1 MNGDGSLVRCL
12 VERLTTRLPHR
23 TGTTSQDLAQ
33 DDIVLITRA
42 TLLKVSAGSINIVLD
57 ALMGLIEDLGRP
69 YKAGAI
75 STHPPHVLISEI
87 YIFGLIADCCTSHWN
102 ALGDIPPNAESWR
115 MRSAQRAKLPPP
127 QTLDSALVTRILD
140 VLRLYARPLPEG
152 YSLSTQTLLDEFNTE
167 RTVVADHPEP
177 ATPLPPAGSEQP
189 IESQAL
195 FDSKIEGLERQ
206 GRTIAEFVSASNWT
220 SSFEYLRKLIY
231 MVRTAT
237 SAQITTVQT
246 PTSADDEYTA
256 LIVLRL
262 IGCFWVDS
270 QKLGLIIQEI
280 CSSYLHFR
288 RPFQHTI
295 AIVTPLLITRWLD
308 RYPDEFVEL
317 HTIHKRLDGGPDTL
331 FDMTQTVVQDNG
343 RADSVADGV
352 RRKFLLYPLQI
363 TLLFLLPDVFEVAS
377 NLREAKSGSMSKK
390 VAFLDGLRKT
400 LRNKNEQAAY
410 CLVLL
415 LRAARHF
422 DLESDSAFMS
432 YALDVQDEIRDAV
445 FRRNSS
451 GPDNGLFDQD
461 IMTAA
466 FMSLADLNYESCV
479 ESLAPSCL
487 APNTPLGFKIA
498 VIQACSH
505 FAGLEEAD
513 RYTQLYTIGFEFT
526 LAQLKT
532 MSTIFVV
539 GDHGSSRKAL
549 ELVDN
554 NSMLHHIISFLCV
567 CPVEVFVTIPE
578 HKERNEYFEESF
590 ESFLPCLVT
599 SNEEV
604 RRLAVK
610 VVVRVFGNTFIMESL
625 RASKRIRSLTFK
637 QKFWKLT
644 SLVLSDLFD
653 KVDSQDL
660 GAGINAIHGY
670 LESRLV
676 LLRKLTELANLPEE
690 VPERAA
696 INTRLETLLLV
707 SLCSANIETCQLVI
721 SCFNLFFEESHIVET
736 ASSGTA
742 KAALSLLRNGDIFR
756 EIGSRAFRFTG
767 LVAFQKRIR
776 GLLRRMQYPSAG
788 ILDAWAL
795 AFDRWLHLSR
805 DVSTAALETTS
816 EMAVA
821 EWRNYSGFLASLGGV
836 CVADQTAIIDDPSLG
851 GLKWIDR
858 LSSENQEEP
867 ILNRY
872 LRLSIQLLACSNVRV
887 RETTREVL
895 SSEISPALYQPL
907 FKALESE
914 LDILFTGALESAVKG
929 LDSEIIFAEQ
939 SISLLRALV
948 DRLDG
953 PSDLGAASSVHLGAL
968 TLNFAKFLDGVPDT
982 KNSLMVKIK
991 VCQLC
996 EAVVKKKEHLNLR
1009 DDVRIRNQL
1018 LEYIFSWIARPRSPR
1033 TESAAAF
1040 GPARPDDSLRI
1051 QRDLDRACLRSLAE
1065 LTYRLP
1071 LQPGDGQS
1079 DVGTSELKSQMFHT
1093 YFNRF
1098 LSLLN
1103 LESAEASRHDH
1114 GTTARDDS
1122 ITSSELAITVLSN
1135 LLSANIDVG
1144 LKHSLSIG
1152 YHENVEIRTAFVKV
1166 LYNILMQ
1173 GTEFNNLSDTAVTE
1187 KYDELLDLLTTDTTL
1202 AAAIS
1207 AVCPSSEVDEV
1218 TISLLNIFET
1228 RGMSFAL
1235 LEALV
1240 KQEIEDTENESELLR
1255 RTCVATKMLSIYAK
1269 WKGTAYLKAT
1279 LQKVVER
1286 LMLTSKDL
1294 DLELDPAR
1302 VTSQEELQKNALQL
1316 RIVAKVFIDDI
1327 CASSA
1332 NIPSPF
1338 RKICSII
1345 STAVMPRFPEAKY
1358 TAVGAFIFL
1367 RFFCPA
1373 IVAPEVEGLVSTAP
1387 SKEMR
1392 RGLLLIAKV
1401 VQNLA
1406 NNVLFGAKEPY
1417 MFPLNDF
1424 LTQNIYRVTTFLREI
1439 SVSPEK
1445 TDPPSTNESFD
1456 FGSCV
1461 ALHRFLY
1468 DHWDQVRQRLASQER
1483 RDFVRTPAEISRMRS
1498 PVLEPLRNL
1507 ISHLGPPALAVTW
1520 NRPLISANSPPA
1532 YSRFQN
1538 FMLRNA
1544 FRSTESFVTARAVY
1558 DGGESKDGLSIICI
1572 ILRNIDD
1579 ENIDYD
1585 TLIYC
1590 YLKIASRLWHR
1601 PFGLLID
1608 ATCYNG
1614 QNDEPQDELFHKLE
1628 LLTPTELS
1636 KQLSRV
1642 YIYNMNSAFR
1652 KCLRRVLRVSTRKD
1666 ASVFNPNN
1674 IEYHLVGSIKE
1685 LQNHFHFNQLHLP
1698 KETISVFA
1706 DTRYDFKPVVRLSKT
1721 KGRIACRVMVGSQ
1734 FVQITTAE
1742 KQEVHPNFRLSATIN
1757 DIFRLGDVD
1766 EAPTNVKPDDESAF
1780 GLRADNGKIIM
1791 YFTSPKKAEILQTI
1805 RAAKAKYGKDTRSL
1819 KSFERLIRPQDVPGT
1834 LLNLALTN
1842 LASPDHV
1849 LRLSSY
1855 NLLGALCKAFNF
1867 TVASKVVCTRDIAVP
1882 LDPSR
1887 FIVEISKTLAQAE
1900 PQLTSDFLNEF
1911 FVGWDSFSEE
1921 QKPLSLAY
1929 LAPWLPGLRS
1939 SVLAAESDSDKGRDK
1954 IASLFRKLIDVTLS
1968 DPTLSFTL
1976 EQTIWP
1982 AIQGDEVLLDIFLE
1996 EVIKT
2001 ALSIGLHDEQT
2012 ETLTSIVTAIGSI
2025 SLRGKIIT
2033 RLRKAMNRSS
2043 MRQSKYLPDNV
2054 VWPEVCILLQFCVSL
2069 SFDSGIQA
2077 QMFLPE
2083 IFHIVTMLANTGSP
2097 DIRILVHRLLVNS
2110 IHAACTS
2117 FYLDET
2123 RQAKLKS
2130 ILESLSET
2138 RTEIWSITPA
2148 FPGRDGASMSTT
2160 QEYGPNLA
2168 ATEILAGIMFEI
2180 CSVAAISTD
2189 MANAWRSRWMSL
2201 VASTAFQNN
2210 PAIQPRAFSVMGCL
2224 AREEVDDDLLY
2235 QVLVALRISITR
2247 FSGEDSSSEMLVA
2260 IVTALSRMMAKL
2272 PSTSRY
2278 GVQLF
2283 WLATFLLRLVPINLF
2298 NCAAVFLESVLTN
2311 INTSGDN
2318 RGPKLVAHLLQ
2329 GREQLEEVALPLDA
2343 FYGIHFTAENFHF
2356 AVCAC
2361 LVRGLSDTMTK
2372 ATALHVL
2379 ATFLDMT
2386 ETVASPIDGAEASSK
2401 KLKDVPYSPYLSLI
2415 LSRVVTPDELKD
2427 TLWLAGIK
2435 PPSSMAGVQKART
2448 PEKLSAVK
2456 DKDLLLN
2463 SAIELI
2469 DFAYLEDAVQS
2480 RALQWMD
2487 DLASG
2492 RPNVILHLCGPILAI
2507 LDETLLHCQN
2517 STTLESA
2524 HSLLQ
2529 TLTSKPKFA
2538 SAMESGGGSGLN
2550 EILEDI
2556 GFGGLWRFCSLN
2568 PQQEPD
2574 KACFAQTEKLID
2586 VSSDQPFSSAQLATQ
2601 ESDGTC

>member
-1 MNGDGSLVRCL
+1 
-12 VERLTTRLPHR
+12 
-23 TGTTSQDLAQ
+23 
-33 DDIVLITRA
+33 
-42 TLLKVSAGSINIVLD
+42 
-57 ALMGLIEDLGRP
+57 
-69 YKAGAI
+69 
-75 STHPPHVLISEI
+75 
-87 YIFGLIADCCTSHWN
+87 
-102 ALGDIPPNAESWR
+102 
-115 MRSAQRAKLPPP
+115 
-127 QTLDSALVTRILD
+127 
-140 VLRLYARPLPEG
+140 
-152 YSLSTQTLLDEFNTE
+152 
-167 RTVVADHPEP
+167 
-177 ATPLPPAGSEQP
+177 
-189 IESQAL
+189 
-195 FDSKIEGLERQ
+195 
-206 GRTIAEFVSASNWT
+206 
-220 SSFEYLRKLIY
+220 
-231 MVRTAT
+231 
-237 SAQITTVQT
+237 
-246 PTSADDEYTA
+246 
-256 LIVLRL
+256 
-262 IGCFWVDS
+262 
-270 QKLGLIIQEI
+270 
-280 CSSYLHFR
+280 
-288 RPFQHTI
+288 
-295 AIVTPLLITRWLD
+295 
-308 RYPDEFVEL
+308 
-317 HTIHKRLDGGPDTL
+317 
-331 FDMTQTVVQDNG
+331 
-343 RADSVADGV
+343 
-352 RRKFLLYPLQI
+352 
-363 TLLFLLPDVFEVAS
+363 
-377 NLREAKSGSMSKK
+377 
-390 VAFLDGLRKT
+390 
-400 LRNKNEQAAY
+400 
-410 CLVLL
+410 
-415 LRAARHF
+415 
-422 DLESDSAFMS
+422 
-432 YALDVQDEIRDAV
+432 
-445 FRRNSS
+445 
-451 GPDNGLFDQD
+451 
-461 IMTAA
+461 
-466 FMSLADLNYESCV
+466 
-479 ESLAPSCL
+479 
-487 APNTPLGFKIA
+487 
-498 VIQACSH
+498 
-505 FAGLEEAD
+505 
-513 RYTQLYTIGFEFT
+513 
-526 LAQLKT
+526 
-532 MSTIFVV
+532 MSTIFAA

-567 CPVEVFVTIPE
+567 CPLDVYVTVPE
-578 HKERNEYFEESF
+578 NKERHQYFEESF
-590 ESFLPCLVT
+590 ECFLPCLVT

-604 RRLAVK
+604 RRLAAK
-610 VVVRVFGNTFIMESL
+610 VTVRGFGSGTIMDSL
-625 RASKRIRSLTFK
+625 RISKRICSLGFK

-660 GAGINAIHGY
+660 GAGINSIHGY

-676 LLRKLTELANLPEE
+676 LLRQLAELANLPEE
-690 VPERAA
+690 IPERAA
-696 INTRLETLLLV
+696 INTRLETLLLT

-721 SCFNLFFEESHIVET
+721 GCFNLFFEESHIVET
-736 ASSGTA
+736 ASSSTA
-742 KAALSLLRNGDIFR
+742 KAALSLLRNGDVFR
-756 EIGSRAFRFTG
+756 EIGSRTFRFTG

-788 ILDAWAL
+788 ILDAWAI

-821 EWRNYSGFLASLGGV
+821 EWRNCSGFLASLGGV

-858 LSSENQEEP
+858 LSSDNQEEP

-895 SSEISPALYQPL
+895 SSDISPALYQPL

-1033 TESAAAF
+1033 AESAAAF

-1558 DGGESKDGLSIICI
+1558 DGGESK
-1572 ILRNIDD
+1572 
-1579 ENIDYD
+1579 
-1585 TLIYC
+1585 
-1590 YLKIASRLWHR
+1590 
-1601 PFGLLID
+1601 
-1608 ATCYNG
+1608 
-1614 QNDEPQDELFHKLE
+1614 
-1628 LLTPTELS
+1628 
-1636 KQLSRV
+1636 
-1642 YIYNMNSAFR
+1642 
-1652 KCLRRVLRVSTRKD
+1652 VS
-1666 ASVFNPNN
+1666 
-1674 IEYHLVGSIKE
+1674 
-1685 LQNHFHFNQLHLP
+1685 
-1698 KETISVFA
+1698 
-1706 DTRYDFKPVVRLSKT
+1706 
-1721 KGRIACRVMVGSQ
+1721 
-1734 FVQITTAE
+1734 
-1742 KQEVHPNFRLSATIN
+1742 
-1757 DIFRLGDVD
+1757 
-1766 EAPTNVKPDDESAF
+1766 
-1780 GLRADNGKIIM
+1780 
-1791 YFTSPKKAEILQTI
+1791 
-1805 RAAKAKYGKDTRSL
+1805 
-1819 KSFERLIRPQDVPGT
+1819 
-1834 LLNLALTN
+1834 
-1842 LASPDHV
+1842 
-1849 LRLSSY
+1849 
-1855 NLLGALCKAFNF
+1855 
-1867 TVASKVVCTRDIAVP
+1867 
-1882 LDPSR
+1882 
-1887 FIVEISKTLAQAE
+1887 
-1900 PQLTSDFLNEF
+1900 
-1911 FVGWDSFSEE
+1911 
-1921 QKPLSLAY
+1921 
-1929 LAPWLPGLRS
+1929 
-1939 SVLAAESDSDKGRDK
+1939 
-1954 IASLFRKLIDVTLS
+1954 
-1968 DPTLSFTL
+1968 
-1976 EQTIWP
+1976 
-1982 AIQGDEVLLDIFLE
+1982 
-1996 EVIKT
+1996 
-2001 ALSIGLHDEQT
+2001 
-2012 ETLTSIVTAIGSI
+2012 
-2025 SLRGKIIT
+2025 
-2033 RLRKAMNRSS
+2033 
-2043 MRQSKYLPDNV
+2043 
-2054 VWPEVCILLQFCVSL
+2054 
-2069 SFDSGIQA
+2069 
-2077 QMFLPE
+2077 
-2083 IFHIVTMLANTGSP
+2083 
-2097 DIRILVHRLLVNS
+2097 
-2110 IHAACTS
+2110 
-2117 FYLDET
+2117 
-2123 RQAKLKS
+2123 
-2130 ILESLSET
+2130 
-2138 RTEIWSITPA
+2138 
-2148 FPGRDGASMSTT
+2148 
-2160 QEYGPNLA
+2160 
-2168 ATEILAGIMFEI
+2168 
-2180 CSVAAISTD
+2180 
-2189 MANAWRSRWMSL
+2189 
-2201 VASTAFQNN
+2201 
-2210 PAIQPRAFSVMGCL
+2210 
-2224 AREEVDDDLLY
+2224 
-2235 QVLVALRISITR
+2235 
-2247 FSGEDSSSEMLVA
+2247 
-2260 IVTALSRMMAKL
+2260 
-2272 PSTSRY
+2272 
-2278 GVQLF
+2278 
-2283 WLATFLLRLVPINLF
+2283 
-2298 NCAAVFLESVLTN
+2298 
-2311 INTSGDN
+2311 
-2318 RGPKLVAHLLQ
+2318 
-2329 GREQLEEVALPLDA
+2329 
-2343 FYGIHFTAENFHF
+2343 
-2356 AVCAC
+2356 
-2361 LVRGLSDTMTK
+2361 
-2372 ATALHVL
+2372 
-2379 ATFLDMT
+2379 
-2386 ETVASPIDGAEASSK
+2386 
-2401 KLKDVPYSPYLSLI
+2401 LKDVRHFLYKT
-2415 LSRVVTPDELKD
+2415 R
-2427 TLWLAGIK
+2427 
-2435 PPSSMAGVQKART
+2435 
-2448 PEKLSAVK
+2448 
-2456 DKDLLLN
+2456 
-2463 SAIELI
+2463 
-2469 DFAYLEDAVQS
+2469 
-2480 RALQWMD
+2480 
-2487 DLASG
+2487 
-2492 RPNVILHLCGPILAI
+2492 
-2507 LDETLLHCQN
+2507 
-2517 STTLESA
+2517 
-2524 HSLLQ
+2524 
-2529 TLTSKPKFA
+2529 LTA
-2538 SAMESGGGSGLN
+2538 
-2550 EILEDI
+2550 DI
-2556 GFGGLWRFCSLN
+2556 VL
-2568 PQQEPD
+2568 
-2574 KACFAQTEKLID
+2574 
-2586 VSSDQPFSSAQLATQ
+2586 
-2601 ESDGTC
+2601 

>member
-1 MNGDGSLVRCL
+1 
-12 VERLTTRLPHR
+12 
-23 TGTTSQDLAQ
+23 
-33 DDIVLITRA
+33 
-42 TLLKVSAGSINIVLD
+42 
-57 ALMGLIEDLGRP
+57 
-69 YKAGAI
+69 
-75 STHPPHVLISEI
+75 
-87 YIFGLIADCCTSHWN
+87 
-102 ALGDIPPNAESWR
+102 
-115 MRSAQRAKLPPP
+115 
-127 QTLDSALVTRILD
+127 
-140 VLRLYARPLPEG
+140 
-152 YSLSTQTLLDEFNTE
+152 
-167 RTVVADHPEP
+167 
-177 ATPLPPAGSEQP
+177 
-189 IESQAL
+189 
-195 FDSKIEGLERQ
+195 
-206 GRTIAEFVSASNWT
+206 
-220 SSFEYLRKLIY
+220 
-231 MVRTAT
+231 
-237 SAQITTVQT
+237 
-246 PTSADDEYTA
+246 
-256 LIVLRL
+256 
-262 IGCFWVDS
+262 
-270 QKLGLIIQEI
+270 
-280 CSSYLHFR
+280 
-288 RPFQHTI
+288 
-295 AIVTPLLITRWLD
+295 
-308 RYPDEFVEL
+308 
-317 HTIHKRLDGGPDTL
+317 
-331 FDMTQTVVQDNG
+331 
-343 RADSVADGV
+343 
-352 RRKFLLYPLQI
+352 
-363 TLLFLLPDVFEVAS
+363 
-377 NLREAKSGSMSKK
+377 
-390 VAFLDGLRKT
+390 
-400 LRNKNEQAAY
+400 
-410 CLVLL
+410 
-415 LRAARHF
+415 
-422 DLESDSAFMS
+422 
-432 YALDVQDEIRDAV
+432 
-445 FRRNSS
+445 
-451 GPDNGLFDQD
+451 
-461 IMTAA
+461 
-466 FMSLADLNYESCV
+466 
-479 ESLAPSCL
+479 
-487 APNTPLGFKIA
+487 
-498 VIQACSH
+498 
-505 FAGLEEAD
+505 
-513 RYTQLYTIGFEFT
+513 
-526 LAQLKT
+526 

-604 RRLAVK
+604 RRLAAK

-1558 DGGESKDGLSIICI
+1558 DGGESKVSPKRSSK
-1572 ILRNIDD
+1572 ILA
-1579 ENIDYD
+1579 
-1585 TLIYC
+1585 LPC
-1590 YLKIASRLWHR
+1590 KPW
-1601 PFGLLID
+1601 
-1608 ATCYNG
+1608 
-1614 QNDEPQDELFHKLE
+1614 
-1628 LLTPTELS
+1628 LTADIPHLGW
-1636 KQLSRV
+1636 LV
-1642 YIYNMNSAFR
+1642 
-1652 KCLRRVLRVSTRKD
+1652 
-1666 ASVFNPNN
+1666 
-1674 IEYHLVGSIKE
+1674 YHL
-1685 LQNHFHFNQLHLP
+1685 H
-1698 KETISVFA
+1698 
-1706 DTRYDFKPVVRLSKT
+1706 Y
-1721 KGRIACRVMVGSQ
+1721 
-1734 FVQITTAE
+1734 
-1742 KQEVHPNFRLSATIN
+1742 
-1757 DIFRLGDVD
+1757 
-1766 EAPTNVKPDDESAF
+1766 
-1780 GLRADNGKIIM
+1780 
-1791 YFTSPKKAEILQTI
+1791 
-1805 RAAKAKYGKDTRSL
+1805 
-1819 KSFERLIRPQDVPGT
+1819 
-1834 LLNLALTN
+1834 
-1842 LASPDHV
+1842 
-1849 LRLSSY
+1849 
-1855 NLLGALCKAFNF
+1855 
-1867 TVASKVVCTRDIAVP
+1867 
-1882 LDPSR
+1882 
-1887 FIVEISKTLAQAE
+1887 
-1900 PQLTSDFLNEF
+1900 
-1911 FVGWDSFSEE
+1911 
-1921 QKPLSLAY
+1921 
-1929 LAPWLPGLRS
+1929 
-1939 SVLAAESDSDKGRDK
+1939 
-1954 IASLFRKLIDVTLS
+1954 
-1968 DPTLSFTL
+1968 
-1976 EQTIWP
+1976 
-1982 AIQGDEVLLDIFLE
+1982 LE
-1996 EVIKT
+1996 E
-2001 ALSIGLHDEQT
+2001 H
-2012 ETLTSIVTAIGSI
+2012 
-2025 SLRGKIIT
+2025 
-2033 RLRKAMNRSS
+2033 
-2043 MRQSKYLPDNV
+2043 
-2054 VWPEVCILLQFCVSL
+2054 
-2069 SFDSGIQA
+2069 
-2077 QMFLPE
+2077 
-2083 IFHIVTMLANTGSP
+2083 
-2097 DIRILVHRLLVNS
+2097 
-2110 IHAACTS
+2110 
-2117 FYLDET
+2117 
-2123 RQAKLKS
+2123 
-2130 ILESLSET
+2130 
-2138 RTEIWSITPA
+2138 
-2148 FPGRDGASMSTT
+2148 
-2160 QEYGPNLA
+2160 
-2168 ATEILAGIMFEI
+2168 
-2180 CSVAAISTD
+2180 
-2189 MANAWRSRWMSL
+2189 
-2201 VASTAFQNN
+2201 
-2210 PAIQPRAFSVMGCL
+2210 
-2224 AREEVDDDLLY
+2224 
-2235 QVLVALRISITR
+2235 
-2247 FSGEDSSSEMLVA
+2247 
-2260 IVTALSRMMAKL
+2260 
-2272 PSTSRY
+2272 
-2278 GVQLF
+2278 
-2283 WLATFLLRLVPINLF
+2283 
-2298 NCAAVFLESVLTN
+2298 
-2311 INTSGDN
+2311 
-2318 RGPKLVAHLLQ
+2318 
-2329 GREQLEEVALPLDA
+2329 
-2343 FYGIHFTAENFHF
+2343 
-2356 AVCAC
+2356 
-2361 LVRGLSDTMTK
+2361 
-2372 ATALHVL
+2372 
-2379 ATFLDMT
+2379 
-2386 ETVASPIDGAEASSK
+2386 
-2401 KLKDVPYSPYLSLI
+2401 
-2415 LSRVVTPDELKD
+2415 
-2427 TLWLAGIK
+2427 
-2435 PPSSMAGVQKART
+2435 
-2448 PEKLSAVK
+2448 
-2456 DKDLLLN
+2456 
-2463 SAIELI
+2463 
-2469 DFAYLEDAVQS
+2469 
-2480 RALQWMD
+2480 
-2487 DLASG
+2487 
-2492 RPNVILHLCGPILAI
+2492 
-2507 LDETLLHCQN
+2507 
-2517 STTLESA
+2517 
-2524 HSLLQ
+2524 
-2529 TLTSKPKFA
+2529 
-2538 SAMESGGGSGLN
+2538 
-2550 EILEDI
+2550 
-2556 GFGGLWRFCSLN
+2556 
-2568 PQQEPD
+2568 
-2574 KACFAQTEKLID
+2574 
-2586 VSSDQPFSSAQLATQ
+2586 
-2601 ESDGTC
+2601 

>member
-1 MNGDGSLVRCL
+1 
-12 VERLTTRLPHR
+12 
-23 TGTTSQDLAQ
+23 
-33 DDIVLITRA
+33 
-42 TLLKVSAGSINIVLD
+42 
-57 ALMGLIEDLGRP
+57 
-69 YKAGAI
+69 
-75 STHPPHVLISEI
+75 
-87 YIFGLIADCCTSHWN
+87 
-102 ALGDIPPNAESWR
+102 
-115 MRSAQRAKLPPP
+115 
-127 QTLDSALVTRILD
+127 
-140 VLRLYARPLPEG
+140 
-152 YSLSTQTLLDEFNTE
+152 
-167 RTVVADHPEP
+167 
-177 ATPLPPAGSEQP
+177 
-189 IESQAL
+189 
-195 FDSKIEGLERQ
+195 
-206 GRTIAEFVSASNWT
+206 
-220 SSFEYLRKLIY
+220 
-231 MVRTAT
+231 
-237 SAQITTVQT
+237 
-246 PTSADDEYTA
+246 
-256 LIVLRL
+256 
-262 IGCFWVDS
+262 
-270 QKLGLIIQEI
+270 
-280 CSSYLHFR
+280 
-288 RPFQHTI
+288 
-295 AIVTPLLITRWLD
+295 
-308 RYPDEFVEL
+308 
-317 HTIHKRLDGGPDTL
+317 
-331 FDMTQTVVQDNG
+331 
-343 RADSVADGV
+343 
-352 RRKFLLYPLQI
+352 
-363 TLLFLLPDVFEVAS
+363 
-377 NLREAKSGSMSKK
+377 
-390 VAFLDGLRKT
+390 
-400 LRNKNEQAAY
+400 
-410 CLVLL
+410 
-415 LRAARHF
+415 
-422 DLESDSAFMS
+422 
-432 YALDVQDEIRDAV
+432 
-445 FRRNSS
+445 
-451 GPDNGLFDQD
+451 
-461 IMTAA
+461 
-466 FMSLADLNYESCV
+466 
-479 ESLAPSCL
+479 
-487 APNTPLGFKIA
+487 
-498 VIQACSH
+498 
-505 FAGLEEAD
+505 
-513 RYTQLYTIGFEFT
+513 
-526 LAQLKT
+526 

-567 CPVEVFVTIPE
+567 CPVEVFVAIPE

-599 SNEEV
+599 ANEEV
-604 RRLAVK
+604 RRLAAK

-625 RASKRIRSLTFK
+625 CASKRIRSLAFK

-653 KVDSQDL
+653 QVDSQDL

-676 LLRKLTELANLPEE
+676 LLRNLTELANLPEE
-690 VPERAA
+690 IPERAA

-721 SCFNLFFEESHIVET
+721 SCFGLFFEESHIVET
-736 ASSGTA
+736 ASSSTA
-742 KAALSLLRNGDIFR
+742 KAALSLLRNGDVYR

-816 EMAVA
+816 EIAVA

-836 CVADQTAIIDDPSLG
+836 CVADQTAIIDDPTLG

-1114 GTTARDDS
+1114 GTSARDDS

-1302 VTSQEELQKNALQL
+1302 VASQEELQKNALQL

-1483 RDFVRTPAEISRMRS
+1483 RDFVRSPAEISRMRS

-1558 DGGESKDGLSIICI
+1558 DGGESKVSPKH
-1572 ILRNIDD
+1572 ILR
-1579 ENIDYD
+1579 E
-1585 TLIYC
+1585 
-1590 YLKIASRLWHR
+1590 
-1601 PFGLLID
+1601 
-1608 ATCYNG
+1608 
-1614 QNDEPQDELFHKLE
+1614 
-1628 LLTPTELS
+1628 
-1636 KQLSRV
+1636 
-1642 YIYNMNSAFR
+1642 
-1652 KCLRRVLRVSTRKD
+1652 
-1666 ASVFNPNN
+1666 
-1674 IEYHLVGSIKE
+1674 
-1685 LQNHFHFNQLHLP
+1685 
-1698 KETISVFA
+1698 
-1706 DTRYDFKPVVRLSKT
+1706 
-1721 KGRIACRVMVGSQ
+1721 
-1734 FVQITTAE
+1734 
-1742 KQEVHPNFRLSATIN
+1742 
-1757 DIFRLGDVD
+1757 
-1766 EAPTNVKPDDESAF
+1766 
-1780 GLRADNGKIIM
+1780 
-1791 YFTSPKKAEILQTI
+1791 
-1805 RAAKAKYGKDTRSL
+1805 
-1819 KSFERLIRPQDVPGT
+1819 
-1834 LLNLALTN
+1834 
-1842 LASPDHV
+1842 
-1849 LRLSSY
+1849 
-1855 NLLGALCKAFNF
+1855 
-1867 TVASKVVCTRDIAVP
+1867 
-1882 LDPSR
+1882 
-1887 FIVEISKTLAQAE
+1887 
-1900 PQLTSDFLNEF
+1900 
-1911 FVGWDSFSEE
+1911 
-1921 QKPLSLAY
+1921 
-1929 LAPWLPGLRS
+1929 
-1939 SVLAAESDSDKGRDK
+1939 DSD
-1954 IASLFRKLIDVTLS
+1954 I
-1968 DPTLSFTL
+1968 
-1976 EQTIWP
+1976 
-1982 AIQGDEVLLDIFLE
+1982 
-1996 EVIKT
+1996 
-2001 ALSIGLHDEQT
+2001 
-2012 ETLTSIVTAIGSI
+2012 
-2025 SLRGKIIT
+2025 
-2033 RLRKAMNRSS
+2033 
-2043 MRQSKYLPDNV
+2043 
-2054 VWPEVCILLQFCVSL
+2054 
-2069 SFDSGIQA
+2069 
-2077 QMFLPE
+2077 
-2083 IFHIVTMLANTGSP
+2083 
-2097 DIRILVHRLLVNS
+2097 
-2110 IHAACTS
+2110 
-2117 FYLDET
+2117 
-2123 RQAKLKS
+2123 
-2130 ILESLSET
+2130 
-2138 RTEIWSITPA
+2138 
-2148 FPGRDGASMSTT
+2148 
-2160 QEYGPNLA
+2160 
-2168 ATEILAGIMFEI
+2168 
-2180 CSVAAISTD
+2180 
-2189 MANAWRSRWMSL
+2189 
-2201 VASTAFQNN
+2201 
-2210 PAIQPRAFSVMGCL
+2210 
-2224 AREEVDDDLLY
+2224 
-2235 QVLVALRISITR
+2235 
-2247 FSGEDSSSEMLVA
+2247 
-2260 IVTALSRMMAKL
+2260 
-2272 PSTSRY
+2272 
-2278 GVQLF
+2278 
-2283 WLATFLLRLVPINLF
+2283 
-2298 NCAAVFLESVLTN
+2298 
-2311 INTSGDN
+2311 
-2318 RGPKLVAHLLQ
+2318 
-2329 GREQLEEVALPLDA
+2329 PL
-2343 FYGIHFTAENFHF
+2343 
-2356 AVCAC
+2356 
-2361 LVRGLSDTMTK
+2361 
-2372 ATALHVL
+2372 
-2379 ATFLDMT
+2379 
-2386 ETVASPIDGAEASSK
+2386 
-2401 KLKDVPYSPYLSLI
+2401 
-2415 LSRVVTPDELKD
+2415 
-2427 TLWLAGIK
+2427 
-2435 PPSSMAGVQKART
+2435 
-2448 PEKLSAVK
+2448 
-2456 DKDLLLN
+2456 
-2463 SAIELI
+2463 
-2469 DFAYLEDAVQS
+2469 
-2480 RALQWMD
+2480 
-2487 DLASG
+2487 
-2492 RPNVILHLCGPILAI
+2492 
-2507 LDETLLHCQN
+2507 
-2517 STTLESA
+2517 
-2524 HSLLQ
+2524 
-2529 TLTSKPKFA
+2529 
-2538 SAMESGGGSGLN
+2538 
-2550 EILEDI
+2550 
-2556 GFGGLWRFCSLN
+2556 
-2568 PQQEPD
+2568 
-2574 KACFAQTEKLID
+2574 
-2586 VSSDQPFSSAQLATQ
+2586 
-2601 ESDGTC
+2601 

>member
-1 MNGDGSLVRCL
+1 
-12 VERLTTRLPHR
+12 
-23 TGTTSQDLAQ
+23 
-33 DDIVLITRA
+33 
-42 TLLKVSAGSINIVLD
+42 
-57 ALMGLIEDLGRP
+57 
-69 YKAGAI
+69 
-75 STHPPHVLISEI
+75 
-87 YIFGLIADCCTSHWN
+87 
-102 ALGDIPPNAESWR
+102 
-115 MRSAQRAKLPPP
+115 
-127 QTLDSALVTRILD
+127 
-140 VLRLYARPLPEG
+140 
-152 YSLSTQTLLDEFNTE
+152 
-167 RTVVADHPEP
+167 
-177 ATPLPPAGSEQP
+177 
-189 IESQAL
+189 
-195 FDSKIEGLERQ
+195 
-206 GRTIAEFVSASNWT
+206 
-220 SSFEYLRKLIY
+220 
-231 MVRTAT
+231 
-237 SAQITTVQT
+237 
-246 PTSADDEYTA
+246 
-256 LIVLRL
+256 
-262 IGCFWVDS
+262 
-270 QKLGLIIQEI
+270 
-280 CSSYLHFR
+280 
-288 RPFQHTI
+288 
-295 AIVTPLLITRWLD
+295 
-308 RYPDEFVEL
+308 
-317 HTIHKRLDGGPDTL
+317 
-331 FDMTQTVVQDNG
+331 
-343 RADSVADGV
+343 
-352 RRKFLLYPLQI
+352 
-363 TLLFLLPDVFEVAS
+363 
-377 NLREAKSGSMSKK
+377 
-390 VAFLDGLRKT
+390 
-400 LRNKNEQAAY
+400 
-410 CLVLL
+410 
-415 LRAARHF
+415 
-422 DLESDSAFMS
+422 
-432 YALDVQDEIRDAV
+432 
-445 FRRNSS
+445 
-451 GPDNGLFDQD
+451 
-461 IMTAA
+461 
-466 FMSLADLNYESCV
+466 
-479 ESLAPSCL
+479 
-487 APNTPLGFKIA
+487 
-498 VIQACSH
+498 
-505 FAGLEEAD
+505 
-513 RYTQLYTIGFEFT
+513 
-526 LAQLKT
+526 

-554 NSMLHHIISFLCV
+554 NSMIHHIISFLCV
-567 CPVEVFVTIPE
+567 CPVDVFVAIPE
-578 HKERNEYFEESF
+578 HKEKNEYFEESF

-599 SNEEV
+599 ANEEV
-604 RRLAVK
+604 RRLAAK
-610 VVVRVFGNTFIMESL
+610 VVVRVFSNTFIMESL
-625 RASKRIRSLTFK
+625 RASKRIRSLAFK

-721 SCFNLFFEESHIVET
+721 SCFGLFYEESHIVET
-736 ASSGTA
+736 ASSSTA
-742 KAALSLLRNGDIFR
+742 KAALSLLRNGDVFR

-776 GLLRRMQYPSAG
+776 GLLRRTQYPSAG

-867 ILNRY
+867 LLNRY

-1033 TESAAAF
+1033 AESAAAF

-1071 LQPGDGQS
+1071 LQPGDAQS

-1114 GTTARDDS
+1114 GTMARDDS

-1187 KYDELLDLLTTDTTL
+1187 KYDELLDLLTSDTTL

-1255 RTCVATKMLSIYAK
+1255 RTCVATKMLTIYAK

-1302 VTSQEELQKNALQL
+1302 VASQEELQKNALQL

-1558 DGGESKDGLSIICI
+1558 DGGESK
-1572 ILRNIDD
+1572 
-1579 ENIDYD
+1579 
-1585 TLIYC
+1585 
-1590 YLKIASRLWHR
+1590 
-1601 PFGLLID
+1601 
-1608 ATCYNG
+1608 
-1614 QNDEPQDELFHKLE
+1614 
-1628 LLTPTELS
+1628 
-1636 KQLSRV
+1636 
-1642 YIYNMNSAFR
+1642 
-1652 KCLRRVLRVSTRKD
+1652 VS
-1666 ASVFNPNN
+1666 
-1674 IEYHLVGSIKE
+1674 
-1685 LQNHFHFNQLHLP
+1685 Q
-1698 KETISVFA
+1698 
-1706 DTRYDFKPVVRLSKT
+1706 
-1721 KGRIACRVMVGSQ
+1721 KG
-1734 FVQITTAE
+1734 
-1742 KQEVHPNFRLSATIN
+1742 
-1757 DIFRLGDVD
+1757 
-1766 EAPTNVKPDDESAF
+1766 
-1780 GLRADNGKIIM
+1780 
-1791 YFTSPKKAEILQTI
+1791 
-1805 RAAKAKYGKDTRSL
+1805 
-1819 KSFERLIRPQDVPGT
+1819 
-1834 LLNLALTN
+1834 
-1842 LASPDHV
+1842 
-1849 LRLSSY
+1849 
-1855 NLLGALCKAFNF
+1855 
-1867 TVASKVVCTRDIAVP
+1867 
-1882 LDPSR
+1882 
-1887 FIVEISKTLAQAE
+1887 
-1900 PQLTSDFLNEF
+1900 
-1911 FVGWDSFSEE
+1911 
-1921 QKPLSLAY
+1921 
-1929 LAPWLPGLRS
+1929 
-1939 SVLAAESDSDKGRDK
+1939 
-1954 IASLFRKLIDVTLS
+1954 
-1968 DPTLSFTL
+1968 
-1976 EQTIWP
+1976 
-1982 AIQGDEVLLDIFLE
+1982 
-1996 EVIKT
+1996 
-2001 ALSIGLHDEQT
+2001 
-2012 ETLTSIVTAIGSI
+2012 
-2025 SLRGKIIT
+2025 
-2033 RLRKAMNRSS
+2033 
-2043 MRQSKYLPDNV
+2043 
-2054 VWPEVCILLQFCVSL
+2054 
-2069 SFDSGIQA
+2069 
-2077 QMFLPE
+2077 
-2083 IFHIVTMLANTGSP
+2083 
-2097 DIRILVHRLLVNS
+2097 
-2110 IHAACTS
+2110 
-2117 FYLDET
+2117 
-2123 RQAKLKS
+2123 
-2130 ILESLSET
+2130 
-2138 RTEIWSITPA
+2138 
-2148 FPGRDGASMSTT
+2148 
-2160 QEYGPNLA
+2160 
-2168 ATEILAGIMFEI
+2168 
-2180 CSVAAISTD
+2180 
-2189 MANAWRSRWMSL
+2189 
-2201 VASTAFQNN
+2201 
-2210 PAIQPRAFSVMGCL
+2210 
-2224 AREEVDDDLLY
+2224 
-2235 QVLVALRISITR
+2235 
-2247 FSGEDSSSEMLVA
+2247 SSE
-2260 IVTALSRMMAKL
+2260 
-2272 PSTSRY
+2272 P
-2278 GVQLF
+2278 
-2283 WLATFLLRLVPINLF
+2283 
-2298 NCAAVFLESVLTN
+2298 
-2311 INTSGDN
+2311 
-2318 RGPKLVAHLLQ
+2318 
-2329 GREQLEEVALPLDA
+2329 
-2343 FYGIHFTAENFHF
+2343 
-2356 AVCAC
+2356 
-2361 LVRGLSDTMTK
+2361 
-2372 ATALHVL
+2372 
-2379 ATFLDMT
+2379 
-2386 ETVASPIDGAEASSK
+2386 
-2401 KLKDVPYSPYLSLI
+2401 
-2415 LSRVVTPDELKD
+2415 
-2427 TLWLAGIK
+2427 
-2435 PPSSMAGVQKART
+2435 
-2448 PEKLSAVK
+2448 
-2456 DKDLLLN
+2456 
-2463 SAIELI
+2463 
-2469 DFAYLEDAVQS
+2469 
-2480 RALQWMD
+2480 
-2487 DLASG
+2487 
-2492 RPNVILHLCGPILAI
+2492 
-2507 LDETLLHCQN
+2507 
-2517 STTLESA
+2517 
-2524 HSLLQ
+2524 
-2529 TLTSKPKFA
+2529 
-2538 SAMESGGGSGLN
+2538 
-2550 EILEDI
+2550 
-2556 GFGGLWRFCSLN
+2556 
-2568 PQQEPD
+2568 
-2574 KACFAQTEKLID
+2574 
-2586 VSSDQPFSSAQLATQ
+2586 
-2601 ESDGTC
+2601 